1 MSANNPQAVA
11 ARMVELYRSSS
22 YSAHER
28 ATDHAFSYDRGAPGF
43 RYWLAVADEIKK
55 LASG

>member
-1 MSANNPQAVA
+1 MNANSTQAVA

-22 YSAHER
+22 YSAYER
-28 ATDHAFSYDRGAPGF
+28 ATDHAFSYDRGTPGF

-55 LASG
+55 LARQ